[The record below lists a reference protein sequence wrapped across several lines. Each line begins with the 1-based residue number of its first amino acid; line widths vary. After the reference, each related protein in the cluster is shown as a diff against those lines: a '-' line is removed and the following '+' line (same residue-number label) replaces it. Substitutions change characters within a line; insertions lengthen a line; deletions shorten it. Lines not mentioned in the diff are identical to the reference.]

1 MSAET
6 ARHLR
11 EEQTQEPLEKT
22 RSAKKPNSQAI
33 SSAKIIIVVP
43 LW

>member
-1 MSAET
+1 MSAEI

-22 RSAKKPNSQAI
+22 RSAKNQIYEIFQVLK
-33 SSAKIIIVVP
+33 
-43 LW
+43 L

>member
-1 MSAET
+1 MSTET
-6 ARHLR
+6 ARLLR

-22 RSAKKPNSQAI
+22 RSAKKPNSRAI

-43 LW
+43 L